1 MNLNLYHNL
10 CFQILELE
18 QNCRHKT
25 KINNMKSLTSV
36 IIPFYNEEKLLE
48 QSVLDLIKE
57 DFHKEIILVNDGSLD
72 KSKIIAINLEAKYEN
87 IILLDS
93 IENKGKGYAVQLGLR
108 MATGDLVGIFDA
120 DQEYSASDLKRL
132 VDCIRNED
140 IDYVCGSRFIGN
152 KERINVYLR
161 TFIAN
166 KFLSYLF
173 SYIHKVKIT
182 DIATC
187 LKVFKKDILS
197 DFNFEENDFSIE
209 VELIAKVSSKSKN
222 YKEIPISYSGRSY
235 EEGKKIKLIDG
246 FKYIFAI
253 FKYK

>member
-18 QNCRHKT
+18 DNCRHKT

-108 MATGDLVGIFDA
+108 MATV
-120 DQEYSASDLKRL
+120 R
-132 VDCIRNED
+132 
-140 IDYVCGSRFIGN
+140 
-152 KERINVYLR
+152 RILMLIKN
-161 TFIAN
+161 IA
-166 KFLSYLF
+166 LL
-173 SYIHKVKIT
+173 T
-182 DIATC
+182 
-187 LKVFKKDILS
+187 
-197 DFNFEENDFSIE
+197 
-209 VELIAKVSSKSKN
+209 
-222 YKEIPISYSGRSY
+222 
-235 EEGKKIKLIDG
+235 
-246 FKYIFAI
+246 
-253 FKYK
+253 